1 MLSAAGAWALPNCPS
16 DRAFWSNCVGTD
28 VNDVGTYVGE
38 FKENKRVG
46 QGTFTWFD
54 GDKYVGEW
62 KGDKING
69 LGTFTYGSKSEWFGD
84 KYVGEFKD
92 DMFHGQGTYTS
103 ANGEKYVGEY
113 RDDKR
118 NGQGTYIWP
127 DGDKYVG
134 EVKDGKFHGQGT
146 YTFADGTLEEGI
158 WENNEFKY
166 AKKAEPLKASV
177 LQVAFTQLSQSQR
190 RQIQSNLSRLSLYAS
205 SVDGVYGKRTAAA
218 LTSYNK
224 MYLNDSDLTKAENV
238 GKLMA
243 SVLAAEDKKSDPPV
257 IGDTLSKCPSDI
269 SLVWLDCYGE
279 YSYGDGEKY
288 VGQFKHDKR
297 DGQGTY
303 TFANGDKYIGAFK
316 DNSRN
321 GQGTYIYANG
331 DKYIGEFKDGM
342 FHSHGT
348 FFYSNGD
355 LYMGAWVKDL
365 RQGRGDLKLKNG
377 DRYVGD
383 FSGDEPSG
391 TGTLYFKNGDRYHGG
406 FRVGKFHGQGTFTHA
421 DGTVEEGTWENDQ
434 LKYPKEAEPPPVT
447 EVKPQDDEVLEA
459 SSGSGFAV
467 SSDGYVI
474 TNNHVIEG
482 CQEVAVYEGGRAV
495 PVTVITYDLQND
507 LALLKG
513 DFTPKTVFAL
523 SGEQPELL
531 QDVYVAGY
539 PFGNEIS
546 SSIKVT
552 KGIISSLTGIG
563 NNFSNI
569 QIDAALQ
576 VGNSGGPILD
586 EWGNVVGVA
595 VSKLDAKYMYDN
607 FGTIPENTNF
617 GIKANVVR
625 NVLDSNGVSSP
636 SPSTSEITKSEL
648 GTRITGG
655 TYYVS
660 CLMTLAQIEVLRTK
674 KVMFENLD

>member
-1 MLSAAGAWALPNCPS
+1 MILTSAVLMLSAAEAWALPTCIGDQNK
-16 DRAFWSNCVGTD
+16 WSNCYGTRIEEF
-28 VNDVGTYVGE
+28 GTYVGE
-38 FKENKRVG
+38 WRNGQRIGYGTFSWFNGGKYIGEWLDDMHDG
-46 QGTFTWFD
+46 QGELTSSD
-54 GDKYVGEW
+54 GGGYIGEW
-62 KGDKING
+62 K
-69 LGTFTYGSKSEWFGD
+69 YGKL
-84 KYVGEFKD
+84 
-92 DMFHGQGTYTS
+92 HGQGILT
-103 ANGEKYVGEY
+103 
-113 RDDKR
+113 R
-118 NGQGTYIWP
+118 P
-127 DGDKYVG
+127 DGTV
-134 EVKDGKFHGQGT
+134 
-146 YTFADGTLEEGI
+146 LEGI
-158 WENNEFKY
+158 FKYGTFKY
-166 AKKAEPLKASV
+166 AQKTPYSSKPSV
-177 LQVAFTQLSQSQR
+177 LEVAFTKLSQSQR
-190 RQIQSNLSRLSLYAS
+190 RQIQSNLSKLSLYLFR
-205 SVDGVYGKRTAAA
+205 VDGVYGKATAAA
-218 LTSYNK
+218 LVSYNK
-224 MYLNDSDLTKAENV
+224 KYLNNSDLTKDANVVNLMYSALSFEDDKPEPPAE
-238 GKLMA
+238 
-243 SVLAAEDKKSDPPV
+243 
-257 IGDTLSKCPSDI
+257 T
-269 SLVWLDCYGE
+269 
-279 YSYGDGEKY
+279 
-288 VGQFKHDKR
+288 
-297 DGQGTY
+297 
-303 TFANGDKYIGAFK
+303 
-316 DNSRN
+316 
-321 GQGTYIYANG
+321 
-331 DKYIGEFKDGM
+331 
-342 FHSHGT
+342 
-348 FFYSNGD
+348 
-355 LYMGAWVKDL
+355 
-365 RQGRGDLKLKNG
+365 DLKPQ
-377 DRYVGD
+377 
-383 FSGDEPSG
+383 E
-391 TGTLYFKNGDRYHGG
+391 
-406 FRVGKFHGQGTFTHA
+406 
-421 DGTVEEGTWENDQ
+421 DQ
-434 LKYPKEAEPPPVT
+434 
-447 EVKPQDDEVLEA
+447 VLEA

-495 PVTVITYDLQND
+495 PATVVTYDLQND

-636 SPSTSEITKSEL
+636 SPSTNEITKSEL

>member
-1 MLSAAGAWALPNCPS
+1 MILTCAALMLSAAGAWALPNCPS
-16 DRAFWSNCVGTD
+16 DPNAVWSNCLGTHTFP
-28 VNDVGTYVGE
+28 NGHKYVGE
-38 FKENKRVG
+38 WKNNKRTG
-46 QGTFTWFD
+46 QGTFTWPV

-62 KGDKING
+62 KDDKANGQGTLTYANGDKYVGEHRDDMFHGQGTYTYASGNKYVGKWEDDKRNG
-69 LGTFTYGSKSEWFGD
+69 QGTFTWPDGE

-92 DMFHGQGTYTS
+92 DMFHGQGTYTLAS
-103 ANGEKYVGEY
+103 GKKYVGEFK
-113 RDDKR
+113 DDM
-118 NGQGTYIWP
+118 
-127 DGDKYVG
+127 
-134 EVKDGKFHGQGT
+134 FHGQGT
-146 YTFADGTLEEGI
+146 YTWPDGKKYVG
-158 WENNEFKY
+158 EFKDDMFHG
-166 AKKAEPLKASV
+166 
-177 LQVAFTQLSQSQR
+177 QGTFTW
-190 RQIQSNLSRLSLYAS
+190 
-205 SVDGVYGKRTAAA
+205 
-218 LTSYNK
+218 
-224 MYLNDSDLTKAENV
+224 
-238 GKLMA
+238 
-243 SVLAAEDKKSDPPV
+243 P
-257 IGDTLSKCPSDI
+257 
-269 SLVWLDCYGE
+269 
-279 YSYGDGEKY
+279 DGEKY
-288 VGQFKHDKR
+288 VG
-297 DGQGTY
+297 
-303 TFANGDKYIGAFK
+303 
-316 DNSRN
+316 
-321 GQGTYIYANG
+321 
-331 DKYIGEFKDGM
+331 EFKDDM
-342 FHSHGT
+342 FHGHGT

-383 FSGDEPSG
+383 FSGDKPSG
-391 TGTLYFKNGDRYHGG
+391 TGTLYFKNDDRYHGG

-495 PVTVITYDLQND
+495 PATVVTYDLQND
-507 LALLKG
+507 LALLKA

-523 SGEQPELL
+523 SADQPELL

-586 EWGNVVGVA
+586 ESGNVVGVA

-625 NVLDSNGVSSP
+625 SVLDSNGVSSP
-636 SPSTSEITKSEL
+636 SPSTDEITKSEL

-660 CLMTLAQIEVLRTK
+660 CMMTLAQIEVLKTK

>member
-1 MLSAAGAWALPNCPS
+1 MTQFTIQMTLTYAALMLSAAEAWALPKCPS
-16 DRAFWSNCVGTD
+16 DPNVVWSNCYGEYSYDDGVKYAGEWKGNKRNGQGTVMWPD
-28 VNDVGTYVGE
+28 GEKYVGE
-38 FKENKRVG
+38 WKDDKRNG
-46 QGTFTWFD
+46 QGTYTYANGDKYVGEHKDDKANGQGTLTYANGAKYIGEHKDDKLNGQGTIVWPD

-62 KGDKING
+62 K
-69 LGTFTYGSKSEWFGD
+69 
-84 KYVGEFKD
+84 
-92 DMFHGQGTYTS
+92 
-103 ANGEKYVGEY
+103 
-113 RDDKR
+113 DDKR
-118 NGQGTYIWP
+118 NGQGTY
-127 DGDKYVG
+127 
-134 EVKDGKFHGQGT
+134 T
-146 YTFADGTLEEGI
+146 Y
-158 WENNEFKY
+158 
-166 AKKAEPLKASV
+166 
-177 LQVAFTQLSQSQR
+177 
-190 RQIQSNLSRLSLYAS
+190 
-205 SVDGVYGKRTAAA
+205 
-218 LTSYNK
+218 
-224 MYLNDSDLTKAENV
+224 
-238 GKLMA
+238 
-243 SVLAAEDKKSDPPV
+243 
-257 IGDTLSKCPSDI
+257 
-269 SLVWLDCYGE
+269 
-279 YSYGDGEKY
+279 
-288 VGQFKHDKR
+288 
-297 DGQGTY
+297 
-303 TFANGDKYIGAFK
+303 
-316 DNSRN
+316 
-321 GQGTYIYANG
+321 
-331 DKYIGEFKDGM
+331 
-342 FHSHGT
+342 
-348 FFYSNGD
+348 
-355 LYMGAWVKDL
+355 
-365 RQGRGDLKLKNG
+365 
-377 DRYVGD
+377 
-383 FSGDEPSG
+383 
-391 TGTLYFKNGDRYHGG
+391 
-406 FRVGKFHGQGTFTHA
+406 A
-421 DGTVEEGTWENDQ
+421 DGTVEEGIWESDQ
-434 LKYPKEAEPPPVT
+434 LKYPKEAEPRPVA

-495 PVTVITYDLQND
+495 PATVVTYDIQND

-586 EWGNVVGVA
+586 EMGNVVGVA

-625 NVLDSNGVSSP
+625 SVLDSNGVSSP
-636 SPSTSEITKSEL
+636 SPNTNEITKSEL
-648 GTRITGG
+648 GKRITGG

-660 CLMTLAQIEVLRTK
+660 CMMTLAQIEVLKTK